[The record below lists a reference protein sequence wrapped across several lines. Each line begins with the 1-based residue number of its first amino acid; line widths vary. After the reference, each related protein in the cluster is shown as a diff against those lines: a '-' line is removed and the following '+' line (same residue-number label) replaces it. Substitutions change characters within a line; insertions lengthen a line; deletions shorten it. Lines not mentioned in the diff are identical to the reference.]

1 MVERALENTAFGF
14 PATCFVCDRSNPHG
28 LQLSF
33 IHDDETDIVSSEFT
47 LGSAYSGAPRFVH
60 GGVVLAIL
68 DEAMAWAAI
77 SIAGRFAVSRTTRA
91 SFRRP
96 VMVDVAHRVE
106 AVVERHDEASVS
118 ASARVLNPEGKRCAE
133 ASARLAILSVDGA
146 RAAIGVDLGDSAGLV
161 GAGFLRPNATP
172 SDAPTS
178 DAPTSDTP
186 TPETHPHRSDAGGP
200 NP

>member
-1 MVERALENTAFGF
+1 MENNAFGF
-14 PATCFVCDRSNPHG
+14 PAACFVCDASNPHG
-28 LQLSF
+28 LRLSF
-33 IHDDETDIVSSEFT
+33 IHDDETDTVSSEFT

-60 GGVVLAIL
+60 GGLVLAIL

-106 AVVERHDEASVS
+106 ALVEGHDQASVS
-118 ASARVLNPEGKRCAE
+118 ARARVLNPEGKRCAE

-146 RAAIGVDLGDSAGLV
+146 RAAIGVEVDESTRLMAAGY
-161 GAGFLRPNATP
+161 LRPNATP
-172 SDAPTS
+172 SDTPTS
-178 DAPTSDTP
+178 ES
-186 TPETHPHRSDAGGP
+186 HPHHSDAGGP